1 MTEFTGRTCVVT
13 GATSGIGQSLTLAL
27 VRQGAF
33 VWAIGRAPER
43 LKALAAETNGASGE
57 LVPLQVDLGDDEAV
71 EHARETILARTPDLD
86 VLAHSAGAMALGS
99 FETISPAD
107 FDLLYRVNLRAPF
120 VLTQQLLPSLR
131 RARGQIVFV
140 NSSAG
145 LRAGADNAL
154 YAATKHGL
162 KALADGLRDQV
173 NEAGVRVLSVYPGRT
188 ATPMQ
193 RFVHEHEARE
203 YRTESL
209 LRPEDVA
216 EVVLA
221 ALSQPPTGEVTDVS
235 VRPMRKLSSG

>member
-1 MTEFTGRTCVVT
+1 MTDFVARACVVT
-13 GATSGIGQSLTLAL
+13 GATSGIGQSLALAL
-27 VRQGAF
+27 ARHGAL
-33 VWAIGRAPER
+33 VWAIGRSSER
-43 LKALAAETNGASGE
+43 LDALDAAANGARGDV
-57 LVPLQVDLGDDEAV
+57 LPLQVDLEDDEAL
-71 EHARETILARTPDLD
+71 EQATTAILARTPDLD
-86 VLAHSAGAMALGS
+86 VLAHSAGAIALGS
-99 FETISPAD
+99 FETISPSE

-120 VLTQQLLPSLR
+120 VLTQDLLPSLR
-131 RARGQIVFV
+131 RTRGQIVFV

-193 RFVHEHEARE
+193 RFVHEYEGHP

-209 LRPEDVA
+209 LRPEDVVD
-216 EVVLA
+216 VVLA
-221 ALSQPPTGEVTDVS
+221 ALSQPASGEVTDVS
-235 VRPMRKLSSG
+235 VRPMRKLNSS